1 MSSTYFKSTNHSWSY
16 QCHSNTQRLV
26 CTMKQLLNSI
36 SFWYNL
42 TTFKVIKQKYI
53 GRWSYLQIIW
63 YEILINKF
71 SDRFTHNL
79 KLQCC
84 DYSRFFAYLIHIYCL
99 LVIDLNVD
107 VSNKR
112 DLYAWKMNIIENMEI
127 HFLLNKKQFSLDGNC
142 MLANKRWFEKCFW
155 NKSWIECVWSYY
167 YIWLF

>member
-1 MSSTYFKSTNHSWSY
+1 MSSIYFKSTNHSWSY

-26 CTMKQLLNSI
+26 CTMKYLLHLF
-36 SFWYNL
+36 FWYSP
-42 TTFKVIKQKYI
+42 TSFKVIKHTWRYRLTKVI
-53 GRWSYLQIIW
+53 CKW
-63 YEILINKF
+63 YHILINKF

-167 YIWLF
+167 YIWSF

>member
-1 MSSTYFKSTNHSWSY
+1 MSSIYFKSTNHSWSY

-26 CTMKQLLNSI
+26 CTMKYLLHLFFGYSPTAFKMIKHTWRYLLFVFDIRMLVYMWNPVK
-36 SFWYNL
+36 
-42 TTFKVIKQKYI
+42 TKVICK
-53 GRWSYLQIIW
+53 W
-63 YEILINKF
+63 YDILIYKF

-127 HFLLNKKQFSLDGNC
+127 QFLLNKKAIFF
-142 MLANKRWFEKCFW
+142 RW
-155 NKSWIECVWSYY
+155 
-167 YIWLF
+167 

>member
-53 GRWSYLQIIW
+53 GRWNQSYLQIIW
-63 YEILINKF
+63 YDILINKF

-127 HFLLNKKQFSLDGNC
+127 NFLSNKKAIFF
-142 MLANKRWFEKCFW
+142 RW
-155 NKSWIECVWSYY
+155 
-167 YIWLF
+167 